1 MSRITADKIN
11 KDAMV
16 DKFTFELK
24 KKDEIIKELKVV
36 VDAKSKRIKELK
48 NESMVYMTDGN
59 KIKKVLELKAKGNQY
74 SVILDKMKFSS
85 FDVTVEEIRDI
96 CLNIENLDS
105 ESQLYYK
112 KQVEAFEESIKIK
125 PELLKDALTNRYE
138 FLYNEASIDLVNAVE
153 VVERRRIRLEMK
165 DHLKELNNVL
175 KTIVDNDKEID
186 VNETLAKIAKG
197 LDNTLISGD
206 DSYEE
211 FSMDK
216 IEVM

>member
-36 VDAKSKRIKELK
+36 VDAKSKRIKELE
-48 NESMVYMTDGN
+48 NESMVYTTDGN

-96 CLNIENLDS
+96 CLNVENLDS

>member
-1 MSRITADKIN
+1 
-11 KDAMV
+11 
-16 DKFTFELK
+16 
-24 KKDEIIKELKVV
+24 
-36 VDAKSKRIKELK
+36 
-48 NESMVYMTDGN
+48 MVYMTDGN